1 MMKAKIRAMFTA
13 VAGKLSHKNRILLG
27 IIGGGLLMAGGVM
40 ATAPKHDPNVTQEK
54 AWPVSTMLVSP
65 QELSP
70 QLQLFGRVESQDHAQ
85 LTAGVTAT
93 VATVNVEEGQR
104 VAGGDVLLTLDDADE
119 VLRLQQRQA
128 DLRDARAGL
137 LTVQRELDADRVITE
152 HMRKLHQLTLA
163 KAARLSTLQ
172 QRNLVATE
180 QLEDTQREVARQA
193 IELAS
198 QELKLA
204 NHPQVLAIAEAE
216 VQRAQARLEEQEL
229 NLSRTVILSPFD
241 GRVSRV
247 TAAPGDR
254 VREGD
259 KLVSLYDTASLRV
272 RAAIP
277 SAASVDLKRALRDGQ
292 AVSAWI
298 DHGSEKVPLQLQ
310 QLAAEVSR
318 GRSGV
323 DGLFSIAADAH
334 LLELG
339 RAVDLTVELS
349 PLSAVVGVPV
359 QSLYGEDRVY
369 TVSDGR
375 LRAITV
381 TSEGQRI
388 DSEGNYQVLVRAAEL
403 QAGTPVLTTT
413 LPKASTGLR
422 VAVIGAGVL
431 AEAATDQSGL

>member
-1 MMKAKIRAMFTA
+1 MMKAKIKAMFT
-13 VAGKLSHKNRILLG
+13 VVVGKVSHKNRILLG
-27 IIGGGLLMAGGVM
+27 IIGGGMLMAGGVM
-40 ATAPKHDPNVTQEK
+40 ATAPKHDPNVTEEK
-54 AWPVSTMLVSP
+54 AWPVSTMIVSP
-65 QELSP
+65 QQLSP

-85 LTAGVTAT
+85 LTAAVTAT
-93 VATVNVEEGQR
+93 VATVNVEEGQM

-128 DLRDARAGL
+128 DLRDAQAGL
-137 LTVQRELDADRVITE
+137 LTVQRGLDADSVIAG

-204 NHPQVLAIAEAE
+204 NHPQLLDMAQAQ
-216 VQRAQARLEEQEL
+216 VQRAQARFEEQEL
-229 NLSRTVILSPFD
+229 NLSRTLIVAPFD
-241 GRVSRV
+241 GRVTQVNATS
-247 TAAPGDR
+247 GDR
-254 VREGD
+254 VRAGD

-277 SAASVDLKRALRDGQ
+277 SAASLDLKRALRDGQ
-292 AVSAWI
+292 AVVAWL
-298 DHGSEKVPLQLQ
+298 DHGRERIPLQLQ

-323 DGLFSIAADAH
+323 DGLFSVGTGADV
-334 LLELG
+334 LELG
-339 RAVDLTVELS
+339 RAVDLTLELS

-375 LRAITV
+375 LQAIIV

-431 AEAATDQSGL
+431 AAAATDQSGL